1 MQVQS
6 KHTQS
11 RAVDLAY
18 LALVVD
24 DPQASAARFERDF
37 GLPRCDF
44 PCAASSVP
52 MISVGATALALFA
65 PDDPFLGPNP
75 KKGVHHLGL
84 SATDPE
90 AAARASGVP
99 VAGQV
104 SKGIDGRAQLS
115 LAPEATSGVRVR
127 FTEPFGLAAGHSDMV
142 ERIDHI
148 GVASSDN
155 RAARATFIDQL
166 ACVYESGQTDSEVET
181 ISENFT
187 SDTHRYI
194 FHTRPSRLVG
204 SMRVTFITVG
214 DCELEFL
221 QDLTADVSA
230 DAARHDAAGD
240 TRADRSAIARHI
252 AARGAGLHHL
262 ALKTPDIDATLAR
275 LGESGYRL
283 IDTVG
288 RPGSRRAR
296 IGFLHPSALGGVLVH
311 FVERQEI

>member
-1 MQVQS
+1 MT
-6 KHTQS
+6 TQ
-11 RAVDLAY
+11 ATALAY
-18 LALVVD
+18 LALAVD
-24 DPQASAARFERDF
+24 DPHASAARFEKDF
-37 GLPRCDF
+37 GLPRRDLRCG
-44 PCAASSVP
+44 AASVP

-65 PDDPFLGPNP
+65 LDDPFLGPNA

-84 SATDPE
+84 CAADPA

-99 VAGQV
+99 PAGDV
-104 SKGIDGRAQLS
+104 SKGLDGKAQIG
-115 LAPEATSGVRVR
+115 LAQEATSGVRVR
-127 FTEPFGLAAGHSDMV
+127 FTEPLGLVPGRSDLV

-148 GVASSDN
+148 GVASADN
-155 RAARATFIDQL
+155 KAARATFIDRL
-166 ACVYESGQTDSEVET
+166 GCVYESAQTDSEVET

-194 FHTRPSRLVG
+194 FHSRPPRLVG

-221 QDLTADVSA
+221 QDLTTAVSA

-252 AARGAGLHHL
+252 AVRGAGLHHL
-262 ALKTPDIDATLAR
+262 ALKTPDIDATLIR
-275 LGESGYRL
+275 LGKAGYRL
-283 IDTVG
+283 IDTAG

-296 IGFLHPSALGGVLVH
+296 IGFLHPAALGGVLLH
-311 FVERQEI
+311 FVERQEV

>member
-1 MQVQS
+1 MP
-6 KHTQS
+6 TQ
-11 RAVDLAY
+11 ATATGLAY

-24 DPQASAARFERDF
+24 EPGVSAARFETDF
-37 GLPRCDF
+37 GLPRHDF
-44 PCAASSVP
+44 RCGNSTIP
-52 MISVGATALALFA
+52 MISVGATALALFG
-65 PDDPFLGPNP
+65 PGDPFLGPNP

-84 SATDPE
+84 AAADPE
-90 AAARASGVP
+90 AAARA
-99 VAGQV
+99 AGLPTAGSL
-104 SKGIDGRAQLS
+104 SKGLDGKAQIS
-115 LAPEATSGVRVR
+115 LAPEATSGVRIR
-127 FTEPFGLAAGHSDMV
+127 FTEPLGLAPARSNMV

-155 RAARATFIDQL
+155 KAARATFIDKL
-166 ACVYESGQTDSEVET
+166 GCVYESQQTDSEVET

-221 QDLTADVSA
+221 QDLTVDVSA

-252 AARGAGLHHL
+252 VMRGAGLHHL

-275 LGESGYRL
+275 LGNAGYRL
-283 IDTVG
+283 IDKAG

-296 IGFLHPSALGGVLVH
+296 IGFLHPAALGGVLVH
-311 FVERQEI
+311 LVEREEI

>member
-1 MQVQS
+1 MA
-6 KHTQS
+6 TQ
-11 RAVDLAY
+11 ATGLAY
-18 LALVVD
+18 LALALD
-24 DPQASAARFERDF
+24 DPQASAALFEKDF
-37 GLPRCDF
+37 GLPRRDLRCG
-44 PCAASSVP
+44 ASSVP

-65 PDDPFLGPNP
+65 LDDPFLGPNV

-84 SATDPE
+84 CAADPE

-99 VAGQV
+99 TSGTV
-104 SKGIDGRAQLS
+104 SKGFDGKAQIG
-115 LAPEATSGVRVR
+115 LAQEATSGVRVR
-127 FTEPFGLAAGHSDMV
+127 FTEPLGLAPARSDMV

-155 RAARATFIDQL
+155 KAARATFIDRL
-166 ACVYESGQTDSEVET
+166 GCVYESQQTDSEVET

-187 SDTHRYI
+187 SDTHQYI

-221 QDLTADVSA
+221 QDLTTAVSA

-262 ALKTPDIDATLAR
+262 ALKTPDIDATLGR
-275 LGESGYRL
+275 LGKAGYRL

-296 IGFLHPSALGGVLVH
+296 IGFLHPAALGGVLVH
-311 FVERQEI
+311 FVQREEI

>member
-1 MQVQS
+1 MT
-6 KHTQS
+6 TQ
-11 RAVDLAY
+11 ANGLAY
-18 LALVVD
+18 LALAVD
-24 DPQASAARFERDF
+24 DPHASAARFEKDFALPRRDF
-37 GLPRCDF
+37 QCG
-44 PCAASSVP
+44 ASTVP

-65 PDDPFLGPNP
+65 LDDPFLGLDAKKGA

-84 SATDPE
+84 CAADPE

-99 VAGQV
+99 VASEL
-104 SKGIDGRAQLS
+104 SKGLDGKAQIS
-115 LAPEATSGVRVR
+115 LAQEATSGVRVR
-127 FTEPFGLAAGHSDMV
+127 FTEPLGLAPGRSDLV

-148 GVASSDN
+148 GVASADN
-155 RAARATFIDQL
+155 KAARATFIDRL
-166 ACVYESGQTDSEVET
+166 GCVYESGQTDSEVET

-187 SDTHRYI
+187 SDTHRTI

-221 QDLTADVSA
+221 QDLTVDVSA

-252 AARGAGLHHL
+252 TVRGAGLHHL
-262 ALKTPDIDATLAR
+262 ALKTPDIDATLGR
-275 LGESGYRL
+275 LGKAGYRL
-283 IDTVG
+283 IDAKG

-296 IGFLHPSALGGVLVH
+296 IGFLHPAALGGVLLH
-311 FVERQEI
+311 FVERKEL

>member
-1 MQVQS
+1 MS
-6 KHTQS
+6 TQ
-11 RAVDLAY
+11 ATATGLAY

-24 DPQASAARFERDF
+24 EPHASAARFEKDF
-37 GLPRCDF
+37 GLPRRDVLCG
-44 PCAASSVP
+44 ASSVP
-52 MISVGATALALFA
+52 LISVGATALALFA
-65 PDDPFLGPNP
+65 QDDPFLGGNS

-84 SATDPE
+84 CAADPE
-90 AAARASGVP
+90 AAARA
-99 VAGQV
+99 AGLPAV
-104 SKGIDGRAQLS
+104 GPLSKGIAGKAQIT
-115 LAPEATSGVRVR
+115 LAQEATSGVRVR
-127 FTEPFGLAAGHSDMV
+127 FTEPLGLAPARSDMV

-166 ACVYESGQTDSEVET
+166 GCVYESQQTDSEVET

-221 QDLTADVSA
+221 QDLTVDVGA

-262 ALKTPDIDATLAR
+262 ALKTPDIDATLGR
-275 LGESGYRL
+275 LGKAGYRL
-283 IDTVG
+283 IDTTG

-296 IGFLHPSALGGVLVH
+296 IGFLHPAALGGVLVH
-311 FVERQEI
+311 FVERQEV

>member
-1 MQVQS
+1 MLAQ
-6 KHTQS
+6 KK
-11 RAVDLAY
+11 AIDLAY

-24 DPQASAARFERDF
+24 EPDVSAARFEKDF
-37 GLPRCDF
+37 GLPRRDVKCG
-44 PCAASSVP
+44 SSTVP
-52 MISVGATALALFA
+52 MISVGATALALFGPA
-65 PDDPFLGPNP
+65 DPFLGANP

-84 SATDPE
+84 SASNPE
-90 AAARASGVP
+90 AAARA
-99 VAGQV
+99 AGLPTAGSL
-104 SKGIDGRAQLS
+104 SKGLDGKAQIS
-115 LAPEATSGVRVR
+115 LAPEATSGVRIR
-127 FTEPFGLAAGHSDMV
+127 FTEPLGLAPARSNMV

-155 RAARATFIDQL
+155 KAARATFIDKL
-166 ACVYESGQTDSEVET
+166 GCVYESQQTDSEVET

-221 QDLTADVSA
+221 QDLTVDVSA

-252 AARGAGLHHL
+252 VMRGAGLHHL

-275 LGESGYRL
+275 LGNAGYRL
-283 IDTVG
+283 IDKAG

-296 IGFLHPSALGGVLVH
+296 IGFLHPAALGGVLVH
-311 FVERQEI
+311 LVEREEI

>member
-1 MQVQS
+1 MA
-6 KHTQS
+6 TQTT
-11 RAVDLAY
+11 ATGLAY
-18 LALVVD
+18 LALAVD
-24 DPQASAARFERDF
+24 EPQASAARFEKDF
-37 GLPRCDF
+37 GLPRRDF
-44 PCAASSVP
+44 QCGGSTVP
-52 MISVGATALALFA
+52 VISVGATALALFA
-65 PDDPFLGPNP
+65 QDDPFLGPNV

-84 SATDPE
+84 CAADPE
-90 AAARASGVP
+90 AAARASGVSI
-99 VAGQV
+99 AGNL
-104 SKGIDGRAQLS
+104 SKGLGGKAQIS
-115 LAPEATSGVRVR
+115 LAQDATSGVRVR
-127 FTEPFGLAAGHSDMV
+127 FTEPLGLVPARSDMV

-166 ACVYESGQTDSEVET
+166 GCVYESGQTDSEVET
-181 ISENFT
+181 TSENFT

-221 QDLTADVSA
+221 QDLTVDVSA

-262 ALKTPDIDATLAR
+262 ALKTPNIDAALGR
-275 LGESGYRL
+275 LGKAGYRL
-283 IDTVG
+283 IDTTG

-296 IGFLHPSALGGVLVH
+296 IGFLHPAALGGVLVH
-311 FVERQEI
+311 LVEREEL

>member
-1 MQVQS
+1 MT
-6 KHTQS
+6 TQ
-11 RAVDLAY
+11 ATGLAY
-18 LALVVD
+18 LALALD
-24 DPQASAARFERDF
+24 DPQASAARFEQDF
-37 GLPRCDF
+37 GLPRRDF
-44 PCAASSVP
+44 RCGASSVP

-65 PDDPFLGPNP
+65 LDDPFLGPNV

-84 SATDPE
+84 SAADPE
-90 AAARASGVP
+90 AAARAAGVP
-99 VAGQV
+99 ATGTV
-104 SKGIDGRAQLS
+104 SKGLDGKAQIG
-115 LAPEATSGVRVR
+115 LAQEATSGVRVR
-127 FTEPFGLAAGHSDMV
+127 FTEPLGLVPARSDMV

-155 RAARATFIDQL
+155 KAARATFIDQL
-166 ACVYESGQTDSEVET
+166 GCVYESQQTDSEVET

-194 FHTRPSRLVG
+194 FHSRPPRLVG

-221 QDLTADVSA
+221 QDLTTAVSA

-252 AARGAGLHHL
+252 ATRGAGLHHL
-262 ALKTPDIDATLAR
+262 ALKTPDIDATLGR
-275 LGESGYRL
+275 LAKAGYRL
-283 IDTVG
+283 IDTSG

-296 IGFLHPSALGGVLVH
+296 IGFLHPAALGGVLLH

>member
-1 MQVQS
+1 MLAQA
-6 KHTQS
+6 KAT
-11 RAVDLAY
+11 DLAY

-24 DPQASAARFERDF
+24 EPGVSAARFEKDF
-37 GLPRCDF
+37 GLPRRDLRCGGLT
-44 PCAASSVP
+44 VP
-52 MISVGATALALFA
+52 MISLGATALALFG
-65 PDDPFLGPNP
+65 PGDPFLGPNP

-84 SATDPE
+84 SASDPE
-90 AAARASGVP
+90 AAARA
-99 VAGQV
+99 AGLPAAGHL
-104 SKGIDGRAQLS
+104 SKGLDGKAQISLS
-115 LAPEATSGVRVR
+115 ADATSGVRVR
-127 FTEPFGLAAGHSDMV
+127 FTEPLGLTPARSDMV

-155 RAARATFIDQL
+155 KAARTTFIDKL
-166 ACVYESGQTDSEVET
+166 GCVYESQQTDSEVET

-187 SDTHRYI
+187 SDTHRTI

-221 QDLTADVSA
+221 QDLTVDVSA

-262 ALKTPDIDATLAR
+262 ALKTPDIDATLGR
-275 LGESGYRL
+275 LGKAGYRL
-283 IDTVG
+283 IDMKG

-296 IGFLHPSALGGVLVH
+296 IGFLHPAALGGVLVH
-311 FVERQEI
+311 FVQREEL

>member
-1 MQVQS
+1 MRAQA
-6 KHTQS
+6 K
-11 RAVDLAY
+11 AVDLAY

-24 DPQASAARFERDF
+24 EPEVTAVRLETDL
-37 GLPRCDF
+37 GLPRRDVRCGN
-44 PCAASSVP
+44 SNVP
-52 MISVGATALALFA
+52 MIGVGATALALFGLA
-65 PDDPFLGPNP
+65 DPFLGPNP
-75 KKGVHHLGL
+75 RKGVHHLGL
-84 SATDPE
+84 CASDPE
-90 AAARASGVP
+90 AAARSTGVA
-99 VAGQV
+99 VVGEL
-104 SKGIDGRAQLS
+104 SKGLDGKGQIS

-127 FTEPFGLAAGHSDMV
+127 FTESLGLAPGRSDMV

-155 RAARATFIDQL
+155 KAARATFIDRL
-166 ACVYESGQTDSEVET
+166 GCVYESQQTDSEVET

-187 SDTHRYI
+187 SDTHQYI

-221 QDLTADVSA
+221 QDLTTDVSA

-262 ALKTPDIDATLAR
+262 ALKTPDIDATLGR
-275 LGESGYRL
+275 LGKAGYRL

-296 IGFLHPSALGGVLVH
+296 IGFLHPASLGGVLVH
-311 FVERQEI
+311 FVQREEI

>member
-1 MQVQS
+1 MA
-6 KHTQS
+6 TQ
-11 RAVDLAY
+11 ATGLAY
-18 LALVVD
+18 LALALD
-24 DPQASAARFERDF
+24 DPQASAARFEKDF
-37 GLPRCDF
+37 GLPRCDLR
-44 PCAASSVP
+44 CGASSVP

-65 PDDPFLGPNP
+65 LDDPFLGPNV

-84 SATDPE
+84 CAADPE
-90 AAARASGVP
+90 AAARAAGVP
-99 VAGQV
+99 TSGAG
-104 SKGIDGRAQLS
+104 SKGLDGKTQIGLAQD
-115 LAPEATSGVRVR
+115 ATSGVRVR
-127 FTEPFGLAAGHSDMV
+127 FTEPLGLAPARSDMV

-155 RAARATFIDQL
+155 KAARATFIDRL
-166 ACVYESGQTDSEVET
+166 GCVYESQQTDSEVET

-187 SDTHRYI
+187 SDTHQYI

-221 QDLTADVSA
+221 QDLTTDVSA

-262 ALKTPDIDATLAR
+262 ALKTPDIDATLGR
-275 LGESGYRL
+275 LGKAGYRL

-296 IGFLHPSALGGVLVH
+296 IGFLHPASLGGVLVH
-311 FVERQEI
+311 FVQREEI

>member
-1 MQVQS
+1 MAAQA
-6 KHTQS
+6 TG
-11 RAVDLAY
+11 LAY
-18 LALVVD
+18 LALALD
-24 DPQASAARFERDF
+24 DPQASAARFEKDF
-37 GLPRCDF
+37 GLPRRDLRCGS
-44 PCAASSVP
+44 ANVP

-65 PDDPFLGPNP
+65 LDDPFLGPNV

-84 SATDPE
+84 CAADPAT
-90 AAARASGVP
+90 AARASGVP
-99 VAGQV
+99 VAGDL
-104 SKGIDGRAQLS
+104 SRGLDGKAQIS
-115 LAPEATSGVRVR
+115 LAQGATSGVRVR
-127 FTEPFGLAAGHSDMV
+127 FTEPLGLAPGRSDVV

-155 RAARATFIDQL
+155 KTARATFIGQL
-166 ACVYESGQTDSEVET
+166 GCVYESQQTDSEVET

-187 SDTHRYI
+187 SDTHRTI

-221 QDLTADVSA
+221 QDLTTDVNA

-262 ALKTPDIDATLAR
+262 ALKTPDIDATLGR
-275 LGESGYRL
+275 LGKAGYRL
-283 IDTVG
+283 IDMRG

-296 IGFLHPSALGGVLVH
+296 IGFLHPAALGGVLLH
-311 FVERQEI
+311 FVERQEV

>member
-1 MQVQS
+1 MHAQA
-6 KHTQS
+6 T
-11 RAVDLAY
+11 ATDLAY

-24 DPQASAARFERDF
+24 EPDVSAARFEKDF
-37 GLPRCDF
+37 GLPRRDVKCG
-44 PCAASSVP
+44 SSTVP
-52 MISVGATALALFA
+52 MISIGATALALFG
-65 PDDPFLGPNP
+65 PGDPFLGPNP

-84 SATDPE
+84 RASDPE
-90 AAARASGVP
+90 AAARATGL
-99 VAGQV
+99 ATTDNL
-104 SKGIDGRAQLS
+104 SKGLDGKAQIS
-115 LAPEATSGVRVR
+115 LAPAATSGVRVR
-127 FTEPFGLAAGHSDMV
+127 FTEPLGLAAARSDMV

-148 GVASSDN
+148 GVASNDN
-155 RAARATFIDQL
+155 RSARTTFIDQL
-166 ACVYESGQTDSEVET
+166 GCVYESGQTDSEVET

-221 QDLTADVSA
+221 QDLTTAVSA

-262 ALKTPDIDATLAR
+262 ALKTPDIDATLGR
-275 LGESGYRL
+275 LAKAGYRL
-283 IDTVG
+283 IDTSG

-296 IGFLHPSALGGVLVH
+296 IGFLHPAALGGVLLH
-311 FVERQEI
+311 FVEREEL